1 MWVAKFK
8 LKDEEEDIHSPL
20 CIKHNVILYA
30 YPLSKFERDEKV
42 HLFASAILSGKEDN
56 KNAFIKDLKKDKRV
70 KSVEREKDFI
80 FMHSVYPISRE
91 LRREIQVY
99 YDPVFIK
106 VSPVI
111 VSNDGWEYWEIAC
124 PFREELNKLI
134 QVSIKHYKGKL
145 ISMKKEKLKRI
156 SSLQFSPGLTE
167 KQLEVMKFAYDNGYY
182 SFPRKNSLIQLSKF
196 FGKSYSGFQENLKR
210 AENKIIDFFFKYR

>member
-8 LKDEEEDIHSPL
+8 LRDDEDIFSPL

-30 YPLSKFERDEKV
+30 YPISKFERNNKI
-42 HLFASAILSGKEDN
+42 HLFAPTILSGKEEN
-56 KNAFIKDLKKDKRV
+56 KNAFIKDLKKDKRI

-80 FMHSVYPISRE
+80 FIHSIYPISRE
-91 LRREIQVY
+91 LRKEIEVY
-99 YDPVFIK
+99 YDPIFIK

-111 VSNDGWEYWEIAC
+111 VLNDGWEYLEMAC
-124 PFREELNKLI
+124 PFREELNRLI

-210 AENKIIDFFFKYR
+210 AENKIIDFFFKYH